1 MWNSSRNKGKRGDER
16 GISLVEVVIAT
27 FLLTVGV
34 AAILS
39 LQPTAWKSTS
49 RSDFMGRAAGILH
62 KELEM
67 NEAYIMN
74 PSNPVATGTTTNT
87 VYPSGLNAAG
97 AGDVAYTVTTTIA
110 SVGTNVWTVAVGV
123 SWPNHAAVTGKIT
136 VTRQDR
142 FKYPSP

>member
-1 MWNSSRNKGKRGDER
+1 MWNSSRNKGKRGNEC
-16 GISLVEVVIAT
+16 GVSLIEVVIAT

-34 AAILS
+34 VAILS
-39 LQPTAWKSTS
+39 LQPSAWQATS

-67 NEAYIMN
+67 NEAFIMN
-74 PSNPVATGTTTNT
+74 PSNAVATGTTTNT
-87 VYPSGLNAAG
+87 VYPSGQAAAG
-97 AGDVAYTVTTTIA
+97 VGDVPYTVTTTIA
-110 SVGTNVWTVAVGV
+110 NTGTNLWTVAVGV

-142 FKYPSP
+142 FRYP